1 MTERNSS
8 GVSADQVEAVLRASR
23 ALVGIT
29 AASIAEVD
37 DVVTVPQL
45 RVMMM
50 LATRGPLNLG
60 GVAAGLGVAPSN
72 ASRICDRLL
81 KLGMVDRRDDPA
93 DRRQLELTLTTD
105 GSALIGRVI
114 RHRRTAIRRIL
125 RKMAPTQRDQLAAT
139 LDDFATAAGE
149 PVDEHDR
156 ALV

>member
-1 MTERNSS
+1 MAEHNNSR
-8 GVSADQVEAVLRASR
+8 VSADQVESVLRASR

-37 DVVTVPQL
+37 DVVTVPHL

-60 GVAAGLGVAPSN
+60 GVAVGLGVAPSN

-81 KLGMVDRRDDPA
+81 KLGIVDRRDDPS
-93 DRRQLELTLTTD
+93 DRRQLELTLTAD
-105 GSALIGRVI
+105 GSALIERVI

-125 RKMAPTQRDQLAAT
+125 RKLASTQRDQLAAA

-149 PVDEHDR
+149 PVAEHDR
-156 ALV
+156 AFI